1 MAPLLGSNWTTF
13 ITLCRGV
20 KENAGLGWRQCSFA
34 RKKPQKTLAI
44 KGYGFFKRL
53 LGDQRHLCDSSVT
66 SQVVA
71 GAVSAAHNLDPALRA
86 QGHQRPMDGGRVGRV
101 LRRLLTYEVLVSAS
115 QQSQA

>member
-20 KENAGLGWRQCSFA
+20 KENPGLGSCQYSFA
-34 RKKPQKTLAI
+34 REEEKPRAI
-44 KGYGFFKRL
+44 RGYGFFKRL

-66 SQVVA
+66 GQVVA
-71 GAVSAAHNLDPALRA
+71 GAVGAAHDLDPALRA
-86 QGHQRPMDGGRVGRV
+86 QGSQRPMDVGRRGRV